1 MKTTEVSKNRVFIL
15 DSSSDV
21 TGALK
26 SALILANVLSEFYE
40 VSFILPLKSEAK
52 SKILDAGYE
61 VMELPIFGLRKNLN
75 DILLYIPRLIN
86 CSIKILNILN
96 TYNSNLLILNDFDK
110 PYGVFLKLLSWKGDI
125 YTFVRRR
132 PSSFNKLLSTS
143 WARLAILSSK
153 KVIAVSNTVL
163 NELPSKSNTIR
174 IYNSLDTNNSEYK
187 ITYPELT
194 HVKFLFLGNYM
205 PDKGQL
211 EALEAFR
218 IAYKENKNIRLE
230 FFGGTLGNDKNKAF
244 KHSLLEKATEYN
256 LEHVVMFGDY
266 VDDIEELMSHYHVV
280 LNLSTSE
287 SFSRVCVEAA
297 LSARPLIAT
306 NSGGP
311 QEIICHSKTGFLVD
325 IGDIDSIAYYM
336 LWFTENRSKIY
347 TMGRD
352 SRAYV
357 SEKFSYENF
366 KSEISSLI
374 FGL

>member
-1 MKTTEVSKNRVFIL
+1 MKTTEISKNRVFIL

-40 VSFILPLKSEAK
+40 VSFIMPLKSKAK

-61 VMELPIFGLRKNLN
+61 VIELPVFGLRKNLN

-86 CSIKILNILN
+86 CSVKMLDILN

-110 PYGVFLKLLSWKGDI
+110 PYGIFLKLFLWKGNI

-143 WARLAILSSK
+143 WAKLAILSSK
-153 KVIAVSNTVL
+153 KVIAVSNIVL
-163 NELPSKSNTIR
+163 DELPNKSNITR
-174 IYNSLDTNNSEYK
+174 IYNSLDINNSEYK
-187 ITYPELT
+187 NNYPELSP
-194 HVKFLFLGNYM
+194 VKFLFLGNYM

-218 IAYKENKNIRLE
+218 IAYEKNQDIRLD
-230 FFGGTLGNDKNKAF
+230 FFGGTLDNDKNKAF
-244 KHSLLEKATEYN
+244 KHSLLEKAKEYK
-256 LEHVVMFGDY
+256 LEHVIMFGDY

-280 LNLSTSE
+280 LNLSISE

-297 LSARPLIAT
+297 LSSRPLIAT

-311 QEIICHSKTGFLVD
+311 QEIIIHSKTGFLVD
-325 IGDIDSIAYYM
+325 IGDVKSIAYYM
-336 LWFTENRSKIY
+336 LWFTKNSSKISI
-347 TMGRD
+347 MGKK
-352 SRAYV
+352 SREYV
-357 SEKFSYENF
+357 LQKFSYENF
-366 KSEISSLI
+366 RLEVLSLI
-374 FGL
+374 K